1 MKFFVPFL
9 LLLALACG
17 SPEKEPLSVAP
28 PSDILPAEKFALV
41 LADVQLAEAVM
52 NQKMIREDDPLVMGA
67 VYYTQ
72 VFEKH
77 GISKEDFQKSHAYW
91 AARPQDMLAI
101 YDLVITELTKME
113 GNKAGD
119 TTEDQ

>member
-1 MKFFVPFL
+1 MKYVL
-9 LLLALACG
+9 LLLVLFTLACG
-17 SPEKEPLSVAP
+17 SSEEAPLSSPP
-28 PSDILPAEKFALV
+28 PSGILPAEKFALV
-41 LADVQLAEAVM
+41 MADVQLAEAVV
-52 NQKMIREDDPLVMGA
+52 NQKMIREDEPLVMGA

-91 AARPQDMLAI
+91 ASRPQDMLAI

-113 GNKAGD
+113 GARAGD
-119 TTEDQ
+119 ATEDQ